1 MFGGR
6 FNRPGTAALY
16 LAADPVTALAEY
28 AQGAPIAPPGTLVA
42 YQMEVDGVVEL
53 DASQCADAA
62 CDWKFLSR
70 TTRQT
75 PPSWLIA
82 DQLIAAGRA
91 GLLYPSVRHP
101 GGTNLVLF
109 IAYLTARDHIRPY
122 DPHATLPR
130 DQSSWP
136 PSP

>member
-6 FNRPGTAALY
+6 FNRPGNAALY

-28 AQGAPIAPPGTLVA
+28 AQGALIAPPGTLVA
-42 YQMEVDGVVEL
+42 YQMDIDRVAEL
-53 DASQCADAA
+53 DAAQFADAS
-62 CDWKFLSR
+62 CDWKFLAR

-82 DQLIAAGRA
+82 AGRR

-101 GGTNLVLF
+101 GGTNLVVFLANLPSGDQ
-109 IAYLTARDHIRPY
+109 IHPH